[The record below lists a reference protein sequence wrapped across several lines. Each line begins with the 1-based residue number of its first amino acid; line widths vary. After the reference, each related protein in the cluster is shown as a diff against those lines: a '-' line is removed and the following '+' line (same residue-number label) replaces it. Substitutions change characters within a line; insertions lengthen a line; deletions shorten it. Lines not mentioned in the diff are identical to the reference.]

1 MRIAAISC
9 GRLRIEGR
17 RLAVRRRSGFR
28 IQRSAFRNRLS
39 YPFASFGPVA
49 AMKPEPENRSGQ
61 AQCDFRLLH
70 LDSITQRRAQIAA
83 LVRQSPQPLSAFRS
97 VDPRFDL
104 FGQAEEKPEVT
115 PPRGCSF
122 CGIEQ
127 ALLSI
132 LPHRFQQPITRY
144 AVPLMLGDVD
154 ERFVNKTG

>member
-9 GRLRIEGR
+9 GRLRIEVR
-17 RLAVRRRSGFR
+17 RLAVFH
-28 IQRSAFRNRLS
+28 IQRLTFRNRLS
-39 YPFASFGPVA
+39 DPFTSFGPVS

-70 LDSITQRRAQIAA
+70 LDSITQRRAQVAA
-83 LVRQSPQPLSAFRS
+83 LVSQSSQPLSAFRR
-97 VDPRFDL
+97 VDMWFDL
-104 FGQAEEKPEVT
+104 FGQAEEKPDVT
-115 PPRGCSF
+115 TPHGCGF

-144 AVPLMLGDVD
+144 AVMLMLGDVD